1 MSFRIVGMIISFGM
15 SIMAFKYSTRKFYE
29 TKGNEGWDSAILSA
43 LSFITGVLFLLEIV
57 GKVIY

>member
-15 SIMAFKYSTRKFYE
+15 SIMTFKYGTRKFYE
-29 TKGNEGWDSAILSA
+29 TKGNEGWDSVTLGA

-57 GKVIY
+57 GKVMY